1 MSLYLEMHRR
11 WDMSRLAFP
20 DCTYADLH
28 QEVLNT
34 VNWLREQGVQRG
46 DVICVQL
53 PKSRRL
59 LRIIL
64 AGIAMGAPVL
74 PLHERYTTTEI
85 QYYVEDVQATLSIL
99 IVDLP
104 DWQGRIVKGDAL
116 PEIFPL
122 ALDVELPQ
130 DIRRDDLALLLY
142 TSGTTGKPKGAM
154 ISHGNLLSS
163 ISALHTAW
171 EWQATDRLLHML
183 PLFHVHGLVVAQ
195 FGALYANAY
204 TEWMPAKW
212 SASDVV
218 ERWAASQISI
228 CMMVPTIVYRV
239 IQVED
244 VPPLSS
250 LRLCTSG
257 SAPLPVST
265 HEAFE
270 QKFGRSILERYGMT
284 EVGIVLSNPYS
295 GERRPGT
302 VGFPLGD
309 MRFRVVNAERE
320 DVSIDEIGELLI
332 SGPSVISGYW
342 NQPEATT
349 QTIQDGWLASGDL
362 ATLDADG
369 YYSIVGRSK
378 DLIISGGFNVYPKEI
393 ERGLLTLDGV
403 QEVAVVGIPD
413 DEWGESV
420 VAVVIGNVTWDVVRA
435 WSLENLAPYK
445 RPKKLVL
452 VEDFPR
458 NAMGKIQKAQIRES
472 LARND

>member
-11 WDMSRLAFP
+11 WDVSRLAFS

-28 QEVLNT
+28 QQVLNA
-34 VNWLREQGVQRG
+34 VNWLREQGVQQG
-46 DVICVQL
+46 DIICVQL
-53 PKSRRL
+53 PKSRPL
-59 LRIIL
+59 LYILL

-74 PLHERYTTTEI
+74 PLNDRYTATEV
-85 QYYVEDVQATLSIL
+85 QYYIEDVQAKMSIL
-99 IVDLP
+99 MVDLF
-104 DWQGRIVKGDAL
+104 DWHGTIVKSDEL
-116 PEIFPL
+116 PEVFGY
-122 ALDVELPQ
+122 ATDVQLPQ
-130 DIRRDDLALLLY
+130 DIGQDDLALLLY

-154 ISHGNLLSS
+154 ISHGNLLAS
-163 ISALHTAW
+163 ISALHNAW

-204 TEWMPAKW
+204 TEWMSAKW
-212 SASDVV
+212 TPSAVV
-218 ERWAASQISI
+218 ERWDASQISI
-228 CMMVPTIVYRV
+228 CMMVPTIVYRLV
-239 IQVED
+239 QVQE
-244 VPPLSS
+244 VPHLPS

-270 QKFGRSILERYGMT
+270 QKFGRAIVERYGMT
-284 EVGIVLSNPYS
+284 EVGIVLSNPYA
-295 GERRPGT
+295 GDRRPGT

-309 MRFRVVNAERE
+309 MRFRVVNAEHE
-320 DVSIDEIGELLI
+320 DVPIGQVGELLI

-342 NQPEATT
+342 NQPEATD

-413 DEWGESV
+413 DEWGEAV
-420 VAVVIGNVTWDVVRA
+420 VAVVIGDVTWDSVRE
-435 WSLENLAPYK
+435 WSLANLAPYK

-458 NAMGKIQKAQIRES
+458 NAMGKIQKAQIRAS
-472 LARND
+472 LT

>member
-1 MSLYLEMHRR
+1 M
-11 WDMSRLAFP
+11 FG
-20 DCTYADLH
+20 YA
-28 QEVLNT
+28 T
-34 VNWLREQGVQRG
+34 
-46 DVICVQL
+46 
-53 PKSRRL
+53 
-59 LRIIL
+59 
-64 AGIAMGAPVL
+64 
-74 PLHERYTTTEI
+74 
-85 QYYVEDVQATLSIL
+85 DVQ
-99 IVDLP
+99 
-104 DWQGRIVKGDAL
+104 
-116 PEIFPL
+116 
-122 ALDVELPQ
+122 LPQ
-130 DIRRDDLALLLY
+130 DIGQDDLALLLY

-154 ISHGNLLSS
+154 ISHGNLLAS
-163 ISALHTAW
+163 ISALHNAW

-204 TEWMPAKW
+204 TEWMSAKW
-212 SASDVV
+212 SASEVV

-239 IQVED
+239 VQVQE
-244 VPPLSS
+244 VPHLPS

-270 QKFGRSILERYGMT
+270 QKFGRAIVERYGMT
-284 EVGIVLSNPYS
+284 EVGIVLSNPYA
-295 GERRPGT
+295 GDRRPGT

-309 MRFRVVNAERE
+309 MRFRVVNAEHE
-320 DVSIDEIGELLI
+320 DVPIGQVGELLI

-342 NQPEATT
+342 NQPEATD

-413 DEWGESV
+413 DEWGEAV
-420 VAVVIGNVTWDVVRA
+420 VAVVIGDVTWDSVRE
-435 WSLENLAPYK
+435 WSLANLAPYK
-445 RPKKLVL
+445 RPKLVL

-458 NAMGKIQKAQIRES
+458 NAMGKKFKNSRFEH
-472 LARND
+472 L